1 MVNKC
6 CLQNTSWEIVNVL
19 ARLQFERDESKGA
32 RSLDSSRSNG
42 PGETWEE
49 YSTPWIFFSFPN
61 FFLNIIY
68 KNITYLCCEP
78 LFTISRFMNKK

>member
-32 RSLDSSRSNG
+32 RSQDSSRSNG
-42 PGETWEE
+42 HAETWGE
-49 YSTPWIFFSFPN
+49 YSQLNMIISRISQDNTSTPCFFFH
-61 FFLNIIY
+61 
-68 KNITYLCCEP
+68 
-78 LFTISRFMNKK
+78 FTIFP